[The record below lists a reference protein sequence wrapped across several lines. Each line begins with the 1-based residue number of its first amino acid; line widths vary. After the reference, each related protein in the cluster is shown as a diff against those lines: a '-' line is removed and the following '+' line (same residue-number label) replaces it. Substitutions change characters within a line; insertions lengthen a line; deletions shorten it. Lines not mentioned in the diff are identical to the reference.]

1 MLGRLSRPL
10 EGVCVC
16 LIHSEEPPEGLRGRS
31 SIVFLLSVHTHL
43 VLGPM
48 GVSHTRLPIL
58 QPSSHVRDSG
68 MLMGSISRGWEGK
81 AEQG

>member
-1 MLGRLSRPL
+1 MLGRLLRPL

-31 SIVFLLSVHTHL
+31 SIVFLMSVHTCL

-48 GVSHTRLPIL
+48 SESHIHLPIL
-58 QPSSHVRDSG
+58 QPGSHVRDTG
-68 MLMGSISRGWEGK
+68 MLMGSISQMLGGK
-81 AEQG
+81 G

>member
-1 MLGRLSRPL
+1 MLGRLSRPP

-31 SIVFLLSVHTHL
+31 SIVFLLHVHTCL

-48 GVSHTRLPIL
+48 SESHTHLPIL
-58 QPSSHVRDSG
+58 PPSSHVRDTG
-68 MLMGSISRGWEGK
+68 MLMGSISQMLGGK
-81 AEQG
+81 G